1 MTPTAR
7 TPVHTRPKGRRRR
20 AAGPAGASEAVLE
33 LGAPLLCCF
42 SSMYLFSFSLLGP
55 SPPAAG
61 PHPCRGSRCRQK
73 AIQGP
78 IRTLHSRL
86 ETNPGTEEKEAT
98 GVGWRDQTWMET
110 KTRTQEEGDGGGAPG
125 RGRGEKGNQ
134 RQAETMEGRALT
146 AAPGLRL
153 CGRPAATA
161 PSAVPSLCSQG
172 QGCALSPGAPC
183 LLHSRHS
190 SLHLLWDC
198 QGCQSLIGP
207 QNC

>member
-1 MTPTAR
+1 MGYTLSLPESLCPTLLFSGVCLDPLSQMTPAAR

-110 KTRTQEEGDGGGAPG
+110 KTRTNVGP
-125 RGRGEKGNQ
+125 NQ
-134 RQAETMEGRALT
+134 VQQKFREMRKAHVK
-146 AAPGLRL
+146 RL
-153 CGRPAATA
+153 
-161 PSAVPSLCSQG
+161 
-172 QGCALSPGAPC
+172 
-183 LLHSRHS
+183 
-190 SLHLLWDC
+190 
-198 QGCQSLIGP
+198 
-207 QNC
+207 